1 MTALIILL
9 IAIVAAWGGE
19 VGLGVALVLVALL
32 AWGVDRDQ
40 HPA

>member
-1 MTALIILL
+1 MTAWVILL

-19 VGLGVALVLVALL
+19 GGLGVVLALVALL
-32 AWGVDRDQ
+32 AWGVDKDQ